1 MINNVQ
7 AFLDINHIFYEK
19 NVDLKKRTWIHRGG
33 TANLFV
39 SPKSEK
45 ELSVIVSYLYKHNI
59 QFLLTGHTSNLYIP
73 NTTNIPI
80 VISTAK
86 CQSYSLKGE
95 LLYCEAGVSVI
106 KLSNQLIKQG
116 IKGFEYLTG
125 LPGTVSAALI
135 NNSSCKTNSISNLLI
150 SAKVLIK
157 TGDIV
162 EWTSDDFEFS
172 FRSSI
177 LKRKEIEGCILS
189 VFLKAQKGDVE
200 ELTKIAEANKL
211 NRKNRLDGNAQ
222 NLGCIFDEPY
232 CLGPMKTK
240 YKIAEL
246 TIRAVGKIFKASNV
260 KINTVTCKV
269 LCKMSHCEEALPYI
283 SRKNKMI
290 FIWHD
295 DEADKAFSV
304 YCRFM
309 NEVYRTN
316 KLEIEVIK

>member
-1 MINNVQ
+1 MINDIQ
-7 AFLDINHIFYEK
+7 TFLDNNHIHYEK

-33 TANLFV
+33 IANLFI
-39 SPKSEK
+39 SPNNEQ
-45 ELSVIVSYLYKHNI
+45 ELSVIVSYLYKHNV
-59 QFLLTGHTSNLYIP
+59 QFLLIGHTSNLYVL
-73 NTTNIPI
+73 NTTDLPI

-86 CQSYSLKGE
+86 CQAYTLKGE
-95 LLYCEAGVSVI
+95 TLHCEAGVGVT
-106 KLSNQLIKQG
+106 KLSNQLLKKG

-125 LPGTVSAALI
+125 LPGTVSAALV
-135 NNSSCKTNSISNLLI
+135 NNSSCKTNSLSDLLI
-150 SAKVLIK
+150 SAKVLLK
-157 TGDIV
+157 TGEIV
-162 EWTSDDFEFS
+162 EWTSNDFEFS

-189 VFLKAQKGDVE
+189 VFLKAQKGDAE
-200 ELTKIAEANKL
+200 ELYKIAEANKL

-222 NLGCIFDEPY
+222 NLGCVFDEPY
-232 CLGPMKTK
+232 CLGLMKTK
-240 YKIAEL
+240 YKIVEF
-246 TIRAVGKIFKASNV
+246 TIRAIGKMFKASNV
-260 KINTVTCKV
+260 KINEATYKV

-283 SRKNKMI
+283 SRKNVLV

-295 DEADKAFSV
+295 DGADKAFSV